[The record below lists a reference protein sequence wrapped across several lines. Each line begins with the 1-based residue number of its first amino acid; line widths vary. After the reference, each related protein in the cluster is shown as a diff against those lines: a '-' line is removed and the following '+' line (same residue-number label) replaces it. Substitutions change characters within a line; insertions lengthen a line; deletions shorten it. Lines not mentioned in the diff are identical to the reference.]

1 MKLSNISITISE
13 TDLLD
18 ILKRALISKNVLIE
32 DIEINKSI
40 IIKNIRYRIFK
51 NINLD
56 FKILKVLENKIY
68 VEINKLSF
76 KCMSIPKTF
85 LDIFTKFIPIEFVK
99 ENKKNRCIFIFDL
112 NEHIKNFNTQFFIR
126 KICTN
131 SGFINIV
138 VDEIFIKNNTNKL
151 KQKGRGGLF
160 LRLTQTILKL
170 SGDDI
175 MSFIRDFI
183 RTDSVMIS
191 GIDVSQAVY
200 LKGIIVNSFEIGDV
214 SINIKDLKEN
224 LLYVQLKIINSIF
237 PGVNIEHIPIK
248 IFVKDILKSLNNLNL
263 DLDINSVRFI
273 DDCIEVKINNLNLDM
288 KKLPSN
294 SNNIFLK

>member
-1 MKLSNISITISE
+1 M
-13 TDLLD
+13 
-18 ILKRALISKNVLIE
+18 
-32 DIEINKSI
+32 
-40 IIKNIRYRIFK
+40 
-51 NINLD
+51 
-56 FKILKVLENKIY
+56 
-68 VEINKLSF
+68 
-76 KCMSIPKTF
+76 
-85 LDIFTKFIPIEFVK
+85 
-99 ENKKNRCIFIFDL
+99 
-112 NEHIKNFNTQFFIR
+112 
-126 KICTN
+126 
-131 SGFINIV
+131 
-138 VDEIFIKNNTNKL
+138 
-151 KQKGRGGLF
+151 
-160 LRLTQTILKL
+160 RLTQTILKL

>member
-18 ILKRALISKNVLIE
+18 ILKRALTSKNVLIE
-32 DIEINKSI
+32 DIKINKSI

-85 LDIFTKFIPIEFVK
+85 LDIFIKFIPIEFVK
-99 ENKKNRCIFIFDL
+99 ENRKNRYIFIFDL

-138 VDEIFIKNNTNKL
+138 ADEIFIKNNTNKL

-214 SINIKDLKEN
+214 SINIKDLKKN

>member
-1 MKLSNISITISE
+1 
-13 TDLLD
+13 
-18 ILKRALISKNVLIE
+18 
-32 DIEINKSI
+32 
-40 IIKNIRYRIFK
+40 
-51 NINLD
+51 
-56 FKILKVLENKIY
+56 
-68 VEINKLSF
+68 
-76 KCMSIPKTF
+76 
-85 LDIFTKFIPIEFVK
+85 
-99 ENKKNRCIFIFDL
+99 
-112 NEHIKNFNTQFFIR
+112 
-126 KICTN
+126 
-131 SGFINIV
+131 
-138 VDEIFIKNNTNKL
+138 KL

-224 LLYVQLKIINSIF
+224 LLYVQLKIINSSF
-237 PGVNIEHIPIK
+237 TGVNIEHITIK

-263 DLDINSVRFI
+263 DLDINSVIFI

>member
-18 ILKRALISKNVLIE
+18 ILERALISKNVLIE
-32 DIEINKSI
+32 DIKINKSI
-40 IIKNIRYRIFK
+40 IVKNIRYRIFK

-112 NEHIKNFNTQFFIR
+112 NEYIKNFNTQFFIR

-138 VDEIFIKNNTNKL
+138 ADEIFIKNNTNKL

>member
-18 ILKRALISKNVLIE
+18 ILKHALIIKNVLIE
-32 DIEINKSI
+32 DIKINKSI

-76 KCMSIPKTF
+76 KCMSIPRKF
-85 LDIFTKFIPIEFVK
+85 LDIVNKFIPIDFVK

-112 NEHIKNFNTQFFIR
+112 NEYIKNFNTQFFIR

-138 VDEIFIKNNTNKL
+138 ADEIFIKNNTNKL

-183 RTDSVMIS
+183 RTDRVMIS
-191 GIDVSQAVY
+191 GIDISQAVY

>member
-18 ILKRALISKNVLIE
+18 ILKRALINKNILIQ
-32 DIEINKSI
+32 DIKINKSI
-40 IIKNIRYRIFK
+40 VIKNIRYRIFK

-76 KCMSIPKTF
+76 KKVSIPKTF
-85 LDIFTKFIPIEFVK
+85 LDIFTKFIPIKFVK
-99 ENKKNRCIFIFDL
+99 ENRKNRCIFIFDL
-112 NEHIKNFNTQFFIR
+112 NEYIKNFNSQFFIR
-126 KICTN
+126 KIFVNN
-131 SGFINIV
+131 SFINIV
-138 VDEIFIKNNTNKL
+138 ADEIFIKNNTNKL

-273 DDCIEVKINNLNLDM
+273 DDCVEVKINNLNLDM
-288 KKLPSN
+288 KKLPLN

>member
-99 ENKKNRCIFIFDL
+99 ENNKNRCIFIFDL

-126 KICTN
+126 KIYTN